1 MLNSNERMQF
11 INEYMAVFVLS
22 NDRVD
27 NIKEYTGTNQ
37 NGKKLIIFVDSLEFI
52 ADCPKTKLE
61 LLQHLYEIDE
71 LLRV

>member
-22 NDRVD
+22 NDSVN

-37 NGKKLIIFVDSLEFI
+37 IGNISFTKK
-52 ADCPKTKLE
+52 
-61 LLQHLYEIDE
+61 
-71 LLRV
+71 